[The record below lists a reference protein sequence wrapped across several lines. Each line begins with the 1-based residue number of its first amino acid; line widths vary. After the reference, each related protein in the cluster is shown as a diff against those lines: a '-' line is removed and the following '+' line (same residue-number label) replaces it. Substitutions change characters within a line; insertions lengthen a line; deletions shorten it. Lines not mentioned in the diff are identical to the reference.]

1 MGGIIIFSL
10 FCILLI
16 VIGLIAAK
24 KTTKEDD
31 DYYLAN
37 RSLGWFIVAVS
48 AAVTGNTGFI
58 VTGAI
63 GIGYSMGMSSL
74 LLPISWLLGDLI
86 YWSIFP
92 KKLNSI
98 SHRQNSSTI
107 TEFLSLD
114 LKNNKLLK
122 IVATIIIGTIILFY
136 TAAQWVA
143 AGKIF
148 STFFDSSIII
158 GIFLSALLV
167 VIYSS
172 VGGLKSSLW
181 TDIVQAIFV
190 AILLLT
196 IFLTIFPN
204 YSNIINELKNVE
216 GHLDITYYYAIY
228 PLAGFI
234 LGWIFASIG
243 FGLSQPQLLIR
254 YFAAKDTKQVKKA
267 KWVYIIF
274 LQITWIGFT
283 LFGVLLKGIIPN
295 IIAEQQEQGLAMFIT
310 ENYSPIFVGIL
321 IAGMFATIS
330 STADSFLIST
340 SNSIKKDVLSSNI
353 SSKIN
358 AVVITFL
365 VGLIS
370 VFLAVYLS
378 DSSVL
383 KIAMTA
389 VTYLG
394 ACIAPAM
401 IIKLLN
407 FKHSSYSLVLAIISG
422 LLSALIWQYYFDF
435 SKYVGDSFFETLNIA
450 FVGIISS
457 LIIHSVYTK
466 FVMK

>member
-1 MGGIIIFSL
+1 MSGIIIFTI

-16 VIGLIAAK
+16 IIGLIAAK
-24 KTTKEDD
+24 KTSKEDN

-37 RSLGWFIVAVS
+37 RSLGWFIVGIS

-58 VTGAI
+58 VTGAV
-63 GIGYSMGMSSL
+63 GIGYKLGMSSL
-74 LLPISWLLGDLI
+74 LLPLSWLLGDLI
-86 YWSIFP
+86 YWSVFP

-114 LKNNKLLK
+114 LKDNKLLK
-122 IVATIIIGTIILFY
+122 IVATLIIGAIILFY

-148 STFFDSSIII
+148 STFFDSSIFI
-158 GIFLSALLV
+158 GISLSALLV

-190 AILLLT
+190 TILLFT
-196 IFLTIFPN
+196 IFITISPN
-204 YSNIINELKNVE
+204 YSNILDELKNID
-216 GHLDITYYYAIY
+216 GHLDLTYHYTLY
-228 PLAGFI
+228 PLVGFV
-234 LGWIFASIG
+234 LGWVFASVG

-254 YFAAKDTKQVKKA
+254 YFAAKNAKQVKKA

-283 LFGVLLKGIIPN
+283 FFGVLLRGIIPN
-295 IIAEQQEQGLAMFIT
+295 IIAEDREQGLAIFIT

-340 SNSIKKDVLSSNI
+340 SNSIKKDVLSEKI
-353 SSKIN
+353 SYKVN
-358 AVVITFL
+358 AVLITFL
-365 VGLIS
+365 VGLVS
-370 VFLAVYLS
+370 VIMAIYLS

-407 FKHSSYSLVLAIISG
+407 FKHSSNSLVLAIISG
-422 LLSALIWQYYFDF
+422 LLSALIWQYYFNF
-435 SKYVGDSFFETLNIA
+435 SKYVGNSFIETLNIA
-450 FVGIISS
+450 FVGICSS
-457 LIIHSVYTK
+457 LVIHFIYTK
-466 FVMK
+466 LVIK